1 MKRRTLVATGLGL
14 YALIL
19 LAAAPATLL
28 DRGLR
33 DASEGRVR
41 LAEASGTVWSGAGRL
56 QTRDPRGR
64 AGLSEGVKWRLRGFN
79 PLRAKLVFRVEL
91 ASGLRAFP
99 LSFSWSGL
107 EVAGAEFQLPAVA
120 LGHLLPQ
127 LAPLGL
133 RGEAHVQ
140 IPRLAF
146 GTNSV
151 HGGAALQWRG
161 AGSALTPVS
170 PLGDYEFRVEAAGT
184 EGRSTLT
191 TLRGPL
197 QLDGRG
203 SWRDGSRPLF
213 LATARMPPL
222 LKPQLAPFLRLVAVE
237 QGDGSFEW
245 RLK

>member
-1 MKRRTLVATGLGL
+1 MKRRTLVAAGLGL
-14 YALIL
+14 YAVIL
-19 LAAAPATLL
+19 LVAAPATLV

-33 DASEGRVR
+33 DASDGRMR
-41 LAEASGTVWSGAGRL
+41 LAQASGTVWSGAGRL

-64 AGLSEGVKWRLRGFN
+64 AGLNEGVRWRLLRFN
-79 PLRAKLVFRVEL
+79 PLRAQLVLRVEL
-91 ASGLRAFP
+91 DSGLRAFP
-99 LSFSWSGL
+99 VSISWSGL

-120 LGHLLPQ
+120 MGHLLPQ

-146 GTNSV
+146 SDNSV
-151 HGGAALQWRG
+151 SGGAALQWRG

-170 PLGDYEFRVEAAGT
+170 PLGDYELRVEAGGPD
-184 EGRSTLT
+184 GRSTLT

-197 QLDGRG
+197 QLDGHG
-203 SWRDGSRPLF
+203 SWRLGSKPLF
-213 LATARMPPL
+213 VATARMPPL
-222 LKPQLAPFLRLVAVE
+222 LRPQLAPFLRLVAVE